1 MLSAAEVEH
10 FHEQGWLPPF
20 ELMPRDSM
28 AALRTE
34 LEQIFD
40 TTENSGHNSHQRE
53 AAVWELASHE
63 AIVGRMASLLG
74 PDLSIWRTNFFVKEG
89 VDSDSPLQREIPF
102 HQDANYWPLEPAVI
116 LSAWIAVTDSTPE
129 MGCLQVIPRSHRTVV
144 PHVHLGRDHELPSNF
159 VSAADPAAYDPG
171 QKRHFW
177 RHLYIKCIIL
187 PSQARDKHRENSK
200 KDGVSHSRRGGRSDE
215 SWPGGCWSIH
225 ATHPYMMLVASPSHL
240 CHHHTCHRTNYL
252 N

>member
-1 MLSAAEVEH
+1 
-10 FHEQGWLPPF
+10 
-20 ELMPRDSM
+20 M

-34 LEQIFD
+34 LERIFD

-116 LSAWIAVTDSTPE
+116 IPLRLDRGHGQHPRDGLLASDP
-129 MGCLQVIPRSHRTVV
+129 QVA
-144 PHVHLGRDHELPSNF
+144 PHSC
-159 VSAADPAAYDPG
+159 PARA
-171 QKRHFW
+171 
-177 RHLYIKCIIL
+177 
-187 PSQARDKHRENSK
+187 
-200 KDGVSHSRRGGRSDE
+200 SR
-215 SWPGGCWSIH
+215 P
-225 ATHPYMMLVASPSHL
+225 
-240 CHHHTCHRTNYL
+240 
-252 N
+252 